1 MSHARAMVAIL
12 PCIDLDASEGFY
24 RRLGFANRRGPDDY
38 RMLSDDQG
46 REIHLTEAVEG
57 RLIPGRNP
65 FVICMPTMLTN
76 WPNEWANLCWANPRT
91 NRGARMSLRCRT
103 RMRHWFELAGQ
114 QSFGHRRQI
123 R

>member
-24 RRLGFANRRGPDDY
+24 RRLGFANRRGPEDY

-46 REIHLTEAVEG
+46 REIHLTEAVG
-57 RLIPGRNP
+57 
-65 FVICMPTMLTN
+65 MPTMLTN

>member
-24 RRLGFANRRGPDDY
+24 RRLGFANRRGPEDY

-65 FVICMPTMLTN
+65 FESV
-76 WPNEWANLCWANPRT
+76 
-91 NRGARMSLRCRT
+91 CR
-103 RMRHWFELAGQ
+103 Q
-114 QSFGHRRQI
+114 C
-123 R
+123 